1 MYREHRIAVVIPALN
16 EEQAIARVLEAVPGW
31 VDEVV
36 VADNGSTDATAR
48 VAGEAGA
55 RVVYEP
61 RRGYGSACL
70 AGLAALAQSPPDVVV
85 FLDGDASDSPDEMAR
100 LVDPIVAEG
109 ADMVVGSRALGERE
123 PGALALQSRFGNVL
137 ACFLLRLFFGAR
149 YTDLGPFRAIRW
161 QALGRLAMQDRD
173 FGWTVEMQLKAA
185 RAGLRTLEVPVSY
198 RRRVGQS
205 KISGTIRGCM
215 GAGYKILYTIFRYAL
230 ART

>member
-16 EEQAIARVLEAVPGW
+16 EEQAIARVLGAVPGW

-149 YTDLGPFRAIRW
+149 YTDL
-161 QALGRLAMQDRD
+161 
-173 FGWTVEMQLKAA
+173 MQLKAA